1 MGFISELIGYP
12 LGWIMWAVYAL
23 VKNYGV
29 AILIFTFIVR
39 LILFPL
45 SVKQQKS
52 TAAMAAF
59 QPKLDK
65 LKKQYA
71 NNPNKLQEEQM
82 KLYAEE
88 NINPM
93 ASCLP
98 MFLQL
103 FSCTACST
111 LYIVPFITFSESASR
126 ALRLSRLLRLPCLR
140 E

>member
-65 LKKQYA
+65 LKSSM
-71 NNPNKLQEEQM
+71 PT
-82 KLYAEE
+82 
-88 NINPM
+88 IPT
-93 ASCLP
+93 S
-98 MFLQL
+98 
-103 FSCTACST
+103 
-111 LYIVPFITFSESASR
+111 SR
-126 ALRLSRLLRLPCLR
+126 KSR
-140 E
+140 

>member
-98 MFLQL
+98 MFY
-103 FSCTACST
+103 SCFPVRRVRRCISS
-111 LYIVPFITFSESASR
+111 P
-126 ALRLSRLLRLPCLR
+126 LSHSPNQQAGH
-140 E
+140 

>member
-103 FSCTACST
+103 FF
-111 LYIVPFITFSESASR
+111 LYGVFDVPFITFSESASR

>member
-52 TAAMAAF
+52 
-59 QPKLDK
+59 P
-65 LKKQYA
+65 
-71 NNPNKLQEEQM
+71 LQWQH
-82 KLYAEE
+82 
-88 NINPM
+88 
-93 ASCLP
+93 
-98 MFLQL
+98 
-103 FSCTACST
+103 FSLSST
-111 LYIVPFITFSESASR
+111 S
-126 ALRLSRLLRLPCLR
+126 
-140 E
+140 